1 MTSTSTSQSRKHE
14 LGIDVD
20 KFPEFKARF
29 SHDEQKAL
37 IDDDLDAA
45 KYVMAVLFAIV
56 TMGLVLGG
64 GTVLILTML
73 R

>member
-1 MTSTSTSQSRKHE
+1 MSAATTSSSEPHE
-14 LGIDVD
+14 LAIDVD
-20 KFPEFKARF
+20 PFPTFKETF

-45 KYVMAVLFAIV
+45 KSVMAVLFAIV
-56 TMGLVLGG
+56 AMGLVLGI
-64 GTVLILTML
+64 GTVLVLTML